1 MMGIGVNENQRI
13 EYVFNNELFMS
24 DIRLKSGKQTLREL
38 EAVVGVS
45 AATLSRWDKGMTLDM
60 ETFLRVCGKL
70 QMQPENYFDKQVWEL
85 KQS

>member
-1 MMGIGVNENQRI
+1 MTNGVKDNQRI

-38 EAVVGVS
+38 EPFTGVS
-45 AATLSRWDKGMTLDM
+45 ASTLSRWDKGMIPDM
-60 ETFLRVCGKL
+60 ESFLVVCGKL

-85 KQS
+85 KK